1 MLVSVGRDSV
11 TPALAWRLPGT
22 ESRYHFPAGL
32 ILFIY
37 FFSHTFLMLFH
48 VLHISNIFPGMQ
60 PKEGTDEDLQ
70 NAPMLP
76 ASMIVA

>member
-11 TPALAWRLPGT
+11 TPALAWRLHGT

-32 ILFIY
+32 L

-70 NAPMLP
+70 NAPYAPCLYDCRLK
-76 ASMIVA
+76 